1 MFLIDRELEALTAF
15 RRDLHRRPEVS
26 GEERETAETV
36 VKALAETK
44 PDAVMT
50 GLGGHGVAAI
60 YEGREP
66 GRTVMVR
73 AELDGLPIEE
83 ISEISHRSEIK
94 GKGHLCGH
102 DGHMTI
108 LTALAKGLGR
118 ERPVRGRAILMFQPA
133 EENGAGAAAVLA
145 DPKFAAI
152 KPDLVFALHNF
163 PGIGFG
169 HAALRSGPVNCASR
183 GMRISLS
190 GKTAHASTP
199 EDGIAPT
206 FAVAALLSGLTALG
220 NNGPL
225 DDTYTLVTVTHAR
238 LGEAAFGISPG
249 YAEIWATLRT
259 LTDERMSD
267 LVARAEALVAREAEA
282 AGLKVTIGYED
293 VFHQCSN
300 AEATVTALERA
311 MDEEGVSHDKGEG
324 VLPMKGSED
333 FGLFGRVAPAAMFFL
348 GAGENHAR
356 LHNPDYDFPDD
367 LIGIGA
373 RVFMRAIR
381 NELG

>member
-163 PGIGFG
+163 PGIGLG

>member
-220 NNGPL
+220 NNGPI

>member
-1 MFLIDRELEALTAF
+1 MFLIDRELEALTDF

-44 PDAVMT
+44 PDTVVT

-108 LTALAKGLGR
+108 LMALAKGLGR

-145 DPKFAAI
+145 DPKFTAI
-152 KPDLVFALHNF
+152 KPDLVFSLHNF

-220 NNGPL
+220 NNGSL

-259 LTDERMSD
+259 LTDERMAD
-267 LVARAEALVAREAEA
+267 LVARAEALVARETEA

>member
-1 MFLIDRELEALTAF
+1 MFLIDRELQALVAF
-15 RRDLHRRPEVS
+15 RRELHRRPEVS
-26 GEERETAETV
+26 GEERETAETIV
-36 VKALAETK
+36 AALAVTK
-44 PDAVMT
+44 PDVVMT

-66 GRTVMVR
+66 GPTIMVR

-83 ISEISHRSEIK
+83 ISEIGHRSEIT

-108 LTALAKGLGR
+108 LMALAKGLGR
-118 ERPVRGRAILMFQPA
+118 ERPIKGRAILMFQPA

-152 KPDLVFALHNF
+152 KPDLVFSLHNF
-163 PGIGFG
+163 PGLSVG
-169 HAALRSGPVNCASR
+169 HAALRAGPVNCASR

-199 EDGIAPT
+199 EDGVAPT
-206 FAVAALLSGLTALG
+206 FAMAALLSGLTALG

-225 DDTYTLVTVTHAR
+225 NENYSLVTVTHAR

-259 LTDERMSD
+259 LTDGRMAD
-267 LVARAEALVAREAEA
+267 LVARAEALVAREVEA

-300 AEATVTALERA
+300 AEVAVIALELA
-311 MDEEGVSHDKGEG
+311 MNEEGVSHDRGEG

-333 FGLFGRVAPAAMFFL
+333 FGLFGRVAPSAMFFL
-348 GAGENHAR
+348 GAGESHAR
-356 LHNPDYDFPDD
+356 LHNPDYDFPDG

>member
-108 LTALAKGLGR
+108 LMALAKGLGR

-145 DPKFAAI
+145 DPKFTAI
-152 KPDLVFALHNF
+152 KPDLVFSLHNF

-220 NNGPL
+220 NNGSL

-259 LTDERMSD
+259 LTDERMAD
-267 LVARAEALVAREAEA
+267 LVARAEALVARETEA